1 MDAIARHLGL
11 DPLAVRKANY
21 YGKTE
26 RNVTHYYQT
35 VEHNMLEEMTAEL
48 EQSSQYAERHEAIRS
63 YHATRWAEPRVGTEG
78 ANTCRTRWSATPYQK
93 TQARHKRNN

>member
-1 MDAIARHLGL
+1 MVAIEQVMDHIARHLAL

-35 VEHNMLEEMTAEL
+35 VEHNMLEEMTADL
-48 EQSSQYAERHEAIRS
+48 EASSDYFERRESIR
-63 YHATRWAEPRVGTEG
+63 RFN
-78 ANTCRTRWSATPYQK
+78 ANSPVLKKAWR
-93 TQARHKRNN
+93 